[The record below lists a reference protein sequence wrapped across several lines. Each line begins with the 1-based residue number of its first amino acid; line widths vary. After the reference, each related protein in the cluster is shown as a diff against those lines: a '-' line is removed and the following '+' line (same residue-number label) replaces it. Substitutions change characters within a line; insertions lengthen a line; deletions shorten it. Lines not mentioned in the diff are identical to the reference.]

1 MIREG
6 ILNPHILDLLARV
19 RHTNTV
25 VIADRGFPYWP
36 TIETIDISLCDDIPK
51 ISDVLKLIMPRYQ
64 FGKAFM
70 AEEFKSN
77 NSPEK
82 IKTIEDLLGDITIT
96 FEPHEEKF
104 KKRIPDAIGL
114 VRTGDTTQYGNIILE
129 SA

>member
-1 MIREG
+1 MIKEG

-19 RHTNTV
+19 RHTNTI

-36 TIETIDISLCDDIPK
+36 TIETIDISLCDDIPRV
-51 ISDVLKLIMPRYQ
+51 SDVLKLILPRYQ

-70 AEEFKSN
+70 AQEFKSN
-77 NSPEK
+77 NSSEK
-82 IKTIEDLLGDITIT
+82 IKAAQDLLGDVTLV

-104 KKRIPDAIGL
+104 KKRVPNAIGL
-114 VRTGDTTQYGNIILE
+114 IRTGDTTPYANIILE